1 MREIGVTMKTGL
13 ILEGGA
19 MRGLFTAGVIDVML
33 EQDIAVDG
41 MIGVSAGAA
50 FGCNFKSKQAGRV
63 LRYNKRFCKDKRF
76 CSFYSLLKTGD
87 LYGADFCY
95 REIPETLDP
104 FDKDT
109 FANDP
114 TEFYLV
120 CTDIESGKA
129 VYKQLKKSDG
139 NAMDWFRASAS
150 MPLVST
156 PVEIGKQKLLD
167 GGIVDSIPVRYF
179 ESIGYEHNII
189 VLTQPTGYQKKKNAL
204 LSLMRIALRKY
215 PNVALA
221 MARRHEIYNETL
233 AYIGQ
238 LEQQGKALVI
248 RPPVKLEVGHVE
260 HDAERLQQA
269 YDMGRA
275 EALRRINEIKNFIK
289 SGQD

>member
-1 MREIGVTMKTGL
+1 MKTGL

-19 MRGLFTAGVIDVML
+19 MRGLFSAGVIDVML

-221 MARRHEIYNETL
+221 MVRRHEIYKETL

>member
-1 MREIGVTMKTGL
+1 MKTGL

-204 LSLMRIALRKY
+204 LSLMRIALQKY

>member
-1 MREIGVTMKTGL
+1 MKTGL